1 MLPSFQA
8 EILAWFKALK
18 THTISRPPVTITCVE
33 CVSRDL
39 AEKWI
44 TEHPDWFRAGAG
56 AGQSAGG
63 AVGPGRTVRVEVEG
77 SPGVAKREAVTFP
90 KRLLRALM
98 GRAGRSRKAFEI
110 GVELAG
116 ARVEAARPLALIEV
130 GHGKLVRWSCVIFHA
145 IEGTTLRSFILE
157 RVAGLGP
164 GEARDVLKQGL
175 WSAIA
180 AQVARLHAARVRQR
194 DLKAPNILISRD
206 REGAIR
212 ASLIDL
218 EGMTKL
224 ASPPS
229 ARVRARDLARL
240 AVSLREGRIASA
252 GVSAEDWQF
261 LVARYLEEAFGRKP
275 GAIEID
281 RYVART
287 VAWAKKKEARNRR
300 RRRVIN

>member
-1 MLPSFQA
+1 L
-8 EILAWFKALK
+8 
-18 THTISRPPVTITCVE
+18 HTISRPPVTITCVE
-33 CVSRDL
+33 RVSRDL

-44 TEHPDWFRAGAG
+44 AEHPDWFRAGAG
-56 AGQSAGG
+56 AGASAGG
-63 AVGPGRTVRVEVEG
+63 AVGPGRTVRVDVEG
-77 SPGVAKREAVTFP
+77 TPGVAKREAATLP
-90 KRLLRALM
+90 KRLLCALV

-116 ARVEAARPLALIEV
+116 SRVEAARPLALIEV
-130 GHGKLVRWSCVIFHA
+130 GHGKLVRWSCVVFQA

-157 RVAGLGP
+157 RVAGLDPGEAP
-164 GEARDVLKQGL
+164 GEARDVLKHGL

-180 AQVARLHAARVRQR
+180 AQVAHLHAACMRQR

-206 REGAIR
+206 REGAFR

-229 ARVRARDLARL
+229 TRVRARDLARL
-240 AVSLREGRIASA
+240 AVSLREGRIAAA
-252 GVSAEDWQF
+252 GVGAEDWRF
-261 LVARYLEEAFGRKP
+261 LVASYLEEAFGRKP
-275 GAIEID
+275 STIEID
-281 RYVART
+281 GYVAHT
-287 VAWAKKKEARNRR
+287 VAWARKKEARNRR